1 MTLSSSAAL
10 ISLAA
15 GICGWGAYHPS
26 SQLFGKTQRRTGRAR
41 TIALT
46 FDDGPNP
53 AVTPQL
59 LDLLDRYDARGTFFL
74 IGRHVRACPA
84 LTAEIAARGHT
95 IGNHTDTHPNLL
107 WQSRRRILDELERC
121 DASIADVTGQR
132 PRIMRPPYGYRRPE
146 VHAAARDAGL
156 GRPVLWSR
164 SARDWRPQQ
173 AARVIRRLRSIRPG
187 DIVLLHDGFHQSLGA
202 DRQHTMRAL
211 EYWLPRWRAQGLA
224 CVCVGAVDRQAS

>member
-1 MTLSSSAAL
+1 MTLSDGAAL
-10 ISLAA
+10 ISVGA
-15 GICGWGAYHPS
+15 GICAWGAYHPS
-26 SQLFGKTQRRTGRAR
+26 SQLFGRTERRTGRAR

-59 LDLLDRYDARGTFFL
+59 LDLLERFEARGTFFL

-84 LTAEIAARGHT
+84 LAAEIVARGHT

-107 WQSRRRILDELERC
+107 WQSPRRILDELERC
-121 DASIADVTGQR
+121 DRSIADATGQR
-132 PRIMRPPYGYRRPE
+132 TRIMRPPYGFRRPD

-164 SARDWRPQQ
+164 SARDWTPQ
-173 AARVIRRLRSIRPG
+173 AAAKVIRRLQRVRPG
-187 DIVLLHDGFHQSLGA
+187 DIVLLHDGYHGALGA
-202 DRQHTMRAL
+202 DRQHTVRAL
-211 EYWLPRWRAQGLA
+211 EYWLPRWKAQGLG
-224 CVCVGAVDRQAS
+224 CVSVGSMDLQGS